1 MMESTVHKIKI
12 VAGETALY
20 QTAADVIVERI
31 AATLLEKEIFTIA
44 LSGGSAQN
52 LYALLVND
60 ASLRNRIPWAKIH
73 FFWGDERHVA
83 PNHADSNFRMANE
96 TMLSKVPV
104 PPQNIHRVRAEAPD
118 AGKAAA
124 EYEQQIRAFFKLETG
139 QYPCFDCVL
148 LGMGPDGH
156 TASLFPAT
164 AALHEKQRLVV
175 ANYVEKFQAY
185 RITMTAA
192 VLNNAGM
199 VIFVVGG
206 KKKAQTLKAVLEGEP
221 QPDLLPS
228 QLIRPSHGQL
238 LWLVEQAAGSL
249 LSLNK

>member
-1 MMESTVHKIKI
+1 MMESTGHEIKI
-12 VAGETALY
+12 VAGEKALY
-20 QTAADVIVERI
+20 QAAGDVIVERI
-31 AATLLEKEIFTIA
+31 TATLLKKEIFTIA

-60 ASLRNRIPWAKIH
+60 ASLRDQIPWAKIH
-73 FFWGDERHVA
+73 SFWGDERHVA
-83 PNHADSNFRMANE
+83 PKHVDSNFRMADE

-124 EYEQQIRAFFKLETG
+124 EYEQQIRTFFKLQTG

-164 AALHEKQRLVV
+164 AALHEKKRLVV

-185 RITMTAA
+185 RITMTAP

-206 KKKAQTLKAVLEGEP
+206 NNKAATLKAVLEGEP
-221 QPDLLPS
+221 QPDLYPS
-228 QLIRPSHGQL
+228 QLIRPSRGQL
-238 LWLVEQAAGSL
+238 LWLVEQAAASL